1 MFAEIIGIHDYPEVI
16 FSLIGAN
23 FADVHRSLGALT
35 PFLVPASVYV
45 SRAARP
51 CRWVSTGQTSM
62 HPAGQLGGIPR
73 SRELCRRILPARS
86 GVPPVAPNRLPRAGP
101 FFCNNLQIGLRTR
114 SQGVVPKAE
123 SRLGP
128 GGSEASAVAFED
140 APFSTNNCGRRHPFG
155 FSFTPAGL
163 LFPYYIGVASCLH
176 DQGLLQDT
184 TPVAGTSAG
193 SIIAVS
199 IASGVS
205 YSTILEANKRLQ
217 AELIEHGHLGRV
229 ADVLRRFLDE
239 ILPDDIH
246 VRATGRVCIGITSLD
261 PYESMEISDW
271 DSKEDLIEA
280 VLASSFVPWWI
291 SKDSCME
298 YRGRLALD
306 GAPTIFLNDGNA
318 SKCDR
323 HVRVCAIPSSRLG
336 LSNVVDICPDLQG
349 NTRKYSWAKLSWMAL
364 NPCSMEVMDEL
375 YMQGYQDAGNWAG
388 MQQDAMEI

>member
-1 MFAEIIGIHDYPEVI
+1 VGMFAEIIGIHDYPEVI

-163 LFPYYIGVASCLH
+163 LFPY
-176 DQGLLQDT
+176 
-184 TPVAGTSAG
+184 
-193 SIIAVS
+193 
-199 IASGVS
+199 
-205 YSTILEANKRLQ
+205 
-217 AELIEHGHLGRV
+217 
-229 ADVLRRFLDE
+229 VLRHTTFPPPSFFHCQVSLVLCSSLLSSPPCS
-239 ILPDDIH
+239 LP
-246 VRATGRVCIGITSLD
+246 RKSL
-261 PYESMEISDW
+261 PYSPP
-271 DSKEDLIEA
+271 DLFSPP
-280 VLASSFVPWWI
+280 LQ
-291 SKDSCME
+291 
-298 YRGRLALD
+298 L
-306 GAPTIFLNDGNA
+306 
-318 SKCDR
+318 
-323 HVRVCAIPSSRLG
+323 PSSSPPV
-336 LSNVVDICPDLQG
+336 LS
-349 NTRKYSWAKLSWMAL
+349 
-364 NPCSMEVMDEL
+364 
-375 YMQGYQDAGNWAG
+375 
-388 MQQDAMEI
+388 